1 MTDESTEPNEPPI
14 RRMGEREVRVHA
26 WEWSGDA
33 DQKRGIPWLG
43 LFLVVFGG
51 LLLVEQLFP
60 GFEFAGAAFFLV
72 IGLLLI
78 GRWAL
83 DRRHV
88 GWLYGGAIVTALAA
102 PGVLQGL
109 DVVGGPGLGT
119 LCLGIAFLGIAAVRS
134 TSGAGIGWQ
143 AWVGA
148 VLTVIGASQLVQPRV
163 GDLILPI
170 LIVVL
175 GALIVVRGLE
185 RPARR

>member
-1 MTDESTEPNEPPI
+1 MTEPTEPPI
-14 RRMGEREVRVHA
+14 RRLDDERPPDVRVHT
-26 WEWSGDA
+26 WEWSTDA

-72 IGLLLI
+72 IGILML
-78 GRWAL
+78 GRWAIN
-83 DRRHV
+83 RRHV
-88 GWLYGGAIVTALAA
+88 GWLYGGAIVIALAA
-102 PGVLQGL
+102 PGVLEGL
-109 DVVGGPGLGT
+109 DIVSGPGLGT
-119 LCLGIAFLGIAAVRS
+119 LSLGIAFLGIAAVRA

-143 AWVGA
+143 TWVGVILV
-148 VLTVIGASQLVQPRV
+148 VLGASQLVQPRV

-175 GALIVVRGLE
+175 GALIVIRGLE
-185 RPARR
+185 RPTRR